1 LRMEKDRIEMSQRER
16 DVLKVMSGVLK
27 GERPQVE
34 AARLLKRSER
44 QIRRLARRMKA
55 EGDQAVVHR
64 LRGKPSN
71 HRLAAAVREQVLEF
85 YKSRYADFGPTLAS
99 EKLSEEHGV
108 TVAKE
113 TLRQLL
119 LREGLWQRKRD
130 RDKHRSRRERRQCF
144 GEMVQADAS
153 EHDWLEG
160 RGPRMVLLGMIDDA
174 TNQILVRFYPSE
186 TTEAY
191 MDLLGRYLRKY
202 GRPVSWY
209 SDRDSVFRAESA
221 KDREESV
228 PTQFSRALVEL
239 GMELILAGSP
249 QAKGRIERLWGTLQD
264 RWVKELRLAGVSTME
279 HANRLVD
286 EKLTREFNRRFK
298 VKPAS
303 GNDAHRPLGPGQDL
317 EAILSI
323 QEARTVA
330 NDYTI
335 RLANE
340 FYQLLPPVW
349 PGERGGKVIVERRL
363 NGLMKLRFKG
373 RYLDYRKI
381 QKSKEQGGDMGA
393 LPPNPRSLAPVPIPA
408 GGVPGREQS
417 VDRADGSA
425 RPPAVYRT
433 AGRSGRTPALPCP
446 PGGAGSGSRKGA
458 YRPAPTHPWR
468 NGR

>member
-1 LRMEKDRIEMSQRER
+1 MEKDRIEMSQRER

-27 GERPQVE
+27 GERSQVE

-44 QIRRLARRMKA
+44 QVRRLAKRMKA
-55 EGDQAVVHR
+55 EGDQAVIHR
-64 LRGKPSN
+64 SRGKPSN
-71 HRLAAAVREQVLEF
+71 RRLAAAARKQVLEL
-85 YKSRYADFGPTLAS
+85 YRSRYADFGPTLAS
-99 EKLSEEHGV
+99 EKLAEEHDV
-108 TVAKE
+108 KVAKE

-119 LREGLWQRKRD
+119 LSEGLWQRKRD

-144 GEMVQADAS
+144 GEMAQADAS

-191 MDLLGRYLRKY
+191 MDLLGRYVQKH

-221 KDREESV
+221 RDRERSV
-228 PTQFSRALVEL
+228 PTQFSRALAEL
-239 GMELILAGSP
+239 GIELILANSP

-264 RWVKELRLAGVSTME
+264 RWVKELRLAGVRTIE
-279 HANRLVD
+279 KANTLID

-303 GNDAHRPLGPGQDL
+303 GSDAHRRLGPGQDL
-317 EAILSI
+317 GAILSV

-363 NGLMKLRFKG
+363 DGLMKVRFKG
-373 RYLDYRKI
+373 RYLEYRKLG
-381 QKSKEQGGDMGA
+381 KSKEAEGDMVA
-393 LPPNPRSLAPVPIPA
+393 LPPNPRSLAPEPMPA
-408 GGVPGREQS
+408 GGGPGGEQS
-417 VDRADGSA
+417 EARADESA
-425 RPPAVYRT
+425 RAPAVYRT

-446 PGGAGSGSRKGA
+446 PGGKSCGSRKQA
-458 YRPAPTHPWR
+458 YRPASTHPWR

>member
-1 LRMEKDRIEMSQRER
+1 MRMVKDRIEMSQRER

-27 GERPQVE
+27 GERTKVE

-44 QIRRLARRMKA
+44 QIRRLARRMSV
-55 EGDQAVVHR
+55 EGDKAVIHR
-64 LRGKPSN
+64 LRGRASN
-71 HRLAAAVREQVLEF
+71 RRLAAAVREQLLEL

-99 EKLSEEHGV
+99 EKLAEEHGV
-108 TVAKE
+108 KVGKE

-119 LREGLWQRKRD
+119 LREGLWQRKRE

-144 GEMVQADAS
+144 GEMAQADAS

-174 TNQILVRFYPSE
+174 TNRILVRFYPSE

-191 MDLLGRYLRKY
+191 MDLLGRYVRKY

-209 SDRDSVFRAESA
+209 SDGDSVFRAESV
-221 KDREESV
+221 KDRELSV
-228 PTQFSRALVEL
+228 PTQFSRALAEL
-239 GMELILAGSP
+239 GIELILAGSP

-264 RWVKELRLAGVSTME
+264 RWVKELRLADVKTIE
-279 HANRLVD
+279 QANALVD
-286 EKLTREFNRRFK
+286 EKLMGEFNRRFT

-303 GNDAHRPLGPGQDL
+303 RNNAHRPLGPGQDL

-349 PGERGGKVIVERRL
+349 PGERGGKVIVERRP
-363 NGLMKLRFKG
+363 NGLLKVRFRG
-373 RYLDYRKI
+373 RYLDYRRIEK
-381 QKSKEQGGDMGA
+381 KKEQGGDMGA
-393 LPPNPRSLAPVPIPA
+393 LPPNPRSLAPLPIPA
-408 GGVPGREQS
+408 GGAAREQS
-417 VDRADGSA
+417 EDRADESA
-425 RPPAVYRT
+425 RAPAVYRT

-446 PGGAGSGSRKGA
+446 PGGADSGSRKGA
-458 YRPAPTHPWR
+458 YRPASTHPWR

>member
-27 GERPQVE
+27 GERTKAE

-44 QIRRLARRMKA
+44 QVRRLARRMKA
-55 EGDQAVVHR
+55 EGDKAVVHR

-71 HRLAAAVREQVLEF
+71 RRLAAATRRTVLEL
-85 YKSRYADFGPTLAS
+85 YKSRYAGFGPTLAR
-99 EKLSEEHGV
+99 EKLAEGHEVKVG
-108 TVAKE
+108 KE

-119 LREGLWQRKRD
+119 LREGLWQRKRERD
-130 RDKHRSRRERRQCF
+130 RHRSRRERRQCL

-174 TNQILVRFYPSE
+174 TNRILVRFYASE

-191 MDLLGRYLRKY
+191 MDLLGRWVRKY

-221 KDREESV
+221 KDREQSV
-228 PTQFSRALVEL
+228 PTQFSRALAEL
-239 GMELILAGSP
+239 GIELILAGSP

-264 RWVKELRLAGVSTME
+264 RWVKELRLADVRTIE
-279 HANRLVD
+279 QANALVD
-286 EKLTREFNRRFK
+286 EKLTREFNRRFT

-317 EAILSI
+317 EAILSV

-349 PGERGGKVIVERRL
+349 PGERGGKVIVEKRL
-363 NGLMKLRFKG
+363 DGRMKVRFKQ
-373 RYLDYRKI
+373 RYLDYRRIEKR
-381 QKSKEQGGDMGA
+381 KEAAGDMGA
-393 LPPNPRSLAPVPIPA
+393 LPPNPRSLALEPIPA
-408 GGVPGREQS
+408 GEAGLERSET
-417 VDRADGSA
+417 RADESA
-425 RPPAVYRT
+425 RAPAVYRT
-433 AGRSGRTPALPCP
+433 VGRSGRTPALPCP
-446 PGGAGSGSRKGA
+446 PGGGRCGSGKGA
-458 YRPAPTHPWR
+458 YRPAPSHPWR